1 MTRTVASCVG
11 VAVVVCLCAGLFGC
25 GGGGAATAG
34 AAAGYVYT
42 LPGLAGSTTTQTLP
56 PIIISADSTP
66 PEGYVAAVGARV
78 LIGEDYIITNQLGF
92 YRLTG
97 LPPGTYEIE
106 VDIDDDGVVDIAVE
120 LTILAGQTTWGAGHT
135 EGGG

>member
-1 MTRTVASCVG
+1 MTRMVAGCMV

-25 GGGGAATAG
+25 GGGDAATTG

-42 LPGLAGSTTTQTLP
+42 LQGLAGSTTPQVLP
-56 PIIISADSTP
+56 PILISADPTP
-66 PEGYVAAVGARV
+66 PEGYERAVGAKI
-78 LIGEDYIITNQLGF
+78 LIGEDYVITNQLGF
-92 YRLTG
+92 YMLG
-97 LPPGTYEIE
+97 GIAPGTYYLE

-135 EGGG
+135 EGAG